1 MAPSRWAVPA
11 SASAHGRAYLVSAAS
26 PATQNVLDTTASLP
40 NVAEGPPERRSLV
53 TGQHTV
59 TNITCAT
66 CGGELGW
73 RYVAAQEEEQR
84 YKVGKYILET
94 KRVVRAVNWEEV
106 DEDEVADELGVQ
118 DTFAKK
124 GSRRYTDGDEHG
136 EVLFDS
142 EDEEE
147 CEDLFMG
154 IWSEKLA
161 LKRRRDRMW
170 RDA

>member
-1 MAPSRWAVPA
+1 V
-11 SASAHGRAYLVSAAS
+11 SASS

-40 NVAEGPPERRSLV
+40 NVAEGTPERRTLV

-59 TNITCAT
+59 ANITCTT

-94 KRVVRAVNWEEV
+94 KRVVRAVNWEEGDDDAVGDEFVV
-106 DEDEVADELGVQ
+106 DDTFGKKGLGRDTDDEL
-118 DTFAKK
+118 D
-124 GSRRYTDGDEHG
+124 

-142 EDEEE
+142 QDEEE

-170 RDA
+170 RDV